1 MTVLRVAGVIFNMRQ
16 RETEAAL
23 RSADPTPSCLP
34 SRPVPSAGGSARR
47 AGYFARTGPDGSS
60 RWAVPLSQCDETSVL
75 NEPNRGFRF
84 RFAEGLTEARGEP
97 PGGAHGGLGHADPP
111 PPPVEPPTPRD
122 PCPASCREA
131 ASAWGGEGRGR
142 RGRACAGRAG
152 RRPRMQDAQSRG
164 AESERGCA
172 GMSQSEDEVVM
183 AWAGHV
189 APKPNGART
198 HKTGIESAAT
208 PQSCPTSPPS
218 SCKGDQAPN
227 AGPET
232 RPGTELSCR
241 VTVKV

>member
-34 SRPVPSAGGSARR
+34 SRPVPRAGGSARR

-111 PPPVEPPTPRD
+111 PWNPPPRGTPALPR
-122 PCPASCREA
+122 AGRRRLHR
-131 ASAWGGEGRGR
+131 GGPGR

-227 AGPET
+227 AGPGT
-232 RPGTELSCR
+232 RLGTELSCR